1 MRCTSRCQRAP
12 RGLMLP
18 VLLVGALAT
27 QGVAH
32 ATVAPAA
39 APTVA
44 PTETNARAIM
54 EAVHVRSTGDRL
66 SARMQMT
73 ILDPSGSKRVRVV
86 QTMSKKF
93 PGGTRQLILFES
105 PADVR
110 GTGLLTVDY
119 DAGGKVDDQW
129 LYLPSL
135 HKPTRISS
143 GDKSGAFMGSD
154 ISFADMTKQ
163 DPAQYDFKLVQGD
176 AKVGGEAAWLIESRP
191 KTKKAQEE
199 TGYVK
204 SLVWVSKDK
213 LMVLQVKSWVRK
225 GRKLKFMKFSKV
237 RQVGGVWFA
246 HKISARTTQAKQV
259 LSTTVLSFAGVK
271 MDDPAVEDA
280 DFTTRRLEQGL

>member
-1 MRCTSRCQRAP
+1 MRPLSLRRSHAL
-12 RGLMLP
+12 RLP
-18 VLLVGALAT
+18 SLALSAAALAALLVSG
-27 QGVAH
+27 
-32 ATVAPAA
+32 PARAGGSA
-39 APTVA
+39 AVA
-44 PTETNARAIM
+44 PTETDARVIM
-54 EAVHVRSTGDRL
+54 EAVHARPTGDRL

-86 QTMSKKF
+86 QTRSKKF

-119 DAGGKVDDQW
+119 DAGDKVDDQW

-163 DPAQYDFKLVQGD
+163 DPAQYDFKLVNGD

-191 KTKKAQEE
+191 RTKKAQEE

-225 GRKLKFMKFSKV
+225 GRKLKFMKFSKI

-246 HKISARTTQAKQV
+246 HKISARTTQAKKV

-271 MDDPAVEDA
+271 MDDPSVKDA

>member
-1 MRCTSRCQRAP
+1 MRHSSLLKAP
-12 RGLMLP
+12 SLGIS
-18 VLLVGALAT
+18 VSALLAVALSAA
-27 QGVAH
+27 GVAR
-32 ATVAPAA
+32 AGVAPD
-39 APTVA
+39 
-44 PTETNARAIM
+44 ETDARVIM
-54 EAVHVRSTGDRL
+54 EAVHARPTGDRL

-86 QTMSKKF
+86 QTRSKRF
-93 PGGTRQLILFES
+93 SGGTRQLILFES

-119 DAGGKVDDQW
+119 DAGDKVDDQW

-163 DPAQYDFKLVQGD
+163 DPAQYDFELVNGD

-191 KTKKAQEE
+191 KTKKAQDE

-225 GRKLKFMKFSKV
+225 GRKLKFMKFSKI

-246 HKISARTTQAKQV
+246 HKISARTTQAKKV

-271 MDDPAVEDA
+271 MNDPAVKDA
-280 DFTTRRLEQGL
+280 DFTTRRLEQGM